1 MLSYD
6 EEQQLVRE
14 AKASLQAFSKLYQYY
29 LPRIYAYTL
38 NRTGDPKVAEDLT
51 SETFFKAMKGLN
63 SFQMREY
70 RFGSWLY
77 KIAHNTIIQIVGKII
92 STIFG
97 LLAVG
102 MMTRYLGTEKFGWYV
117 TAITFLQFVGILID
131 FGLIPV
137 TAQMLSE
144 PTDDKEK
151 LLKNLLGFRL
161 TTALIFLGVAPFIA
175 MFLPY
180 PLEVKI
186 AIGFR

>member
-77 KIAHNTIIQIVGKII
+77 KIAHNTIIDYQKKKREII
-92 STIFG
+92 
-97 LLAVG
+97 A
-102 MMTRYLGTEKFGWYV
+102 
-117 TAITFLQFVGILID
+117 
-131 FGLIPV
+131 
-137 TAQMLSE
+137 
-144 PTDDKEK
+144 EK
-151 LLKNLLGFRL
+151 LEAPSNESPSKELEIQEANYEIRTVMQKLKKDYQEILALKFFEDLNNTEIAEIIGCNLNTLH
-161 TTALIFLGVAPFIA
+161 
-175 MFLPY
+175 
-180 PLEVKI
+180 VKI
-186 AIGFR
+186 HRSLEAFRKKYLVLYPQKEVTLEL